1 MNCAMMKV
9 RCKVPLSR
17 ATGAHVHIPES
28 VQYTIIIFF
37 SPSCVFA
44 PTIAAWLQVI
54 ATWVSYWCRC
64 HSDAPMEAASKSF
77 SRG

>member
-1 MNCAMMKV
+1 
-9 RCKVPLSR
+9 
-17 ATGAHVHIPES
+17 
-28 VQYTIIIFF
+28 
-37 SPSCVFA
+37 
-44 PTIAAWLQVI
+44 LQVI